1 MAHITKDIVTNTED
15 VDLNYFEKI
24 YADLENDIPIYGNSK
39 EKTII
44 IENTRELMFLCR
56 NAVNIKKSEKDEE
69 KVNSVINDIEKKQKE
84 LELLLNKAI
93 DSKAGKLESGDK
105 KAYDAHIAGIR
116 NSLVANILILF
127 IGFIGCLYISRRIT
141 KPIDELRIASM
152 KIADGASGA
161 KFIKIN
167 TNDEIE
173 VLANSFEK
181 MARQIISSRKK
192 LQNYADNLEKEVGE
206 KTVELKKEVET
217 EKRTTKAMMHILVD
231 FKKTNDI
238 LREKEK
244 ELQIQAEELAD
255 RTAEAE
261 EKSGM
266 YEIVNKQLEEAQRQL
281 KQFNRILKEKIE
293 LRTDF
298 KG

>member
-1 MAHITKDIVTNTED
+1 MKKHKRYSMNYKSCFFGLQNKVLCTFLIFSFIMCLTVFSTIKDYNEIYVEFYELNKNVVPEYIAFEHIKTNTVLLAHITKDIVTNTED

-173 VLANSFEK
+173 
-181 MARQIISSRKK
+181 
-192 LQNYADNLEKEVGE
+192 
-206 KTVELKKEVET
+206 
-217 EKRTTKAMMHILVD
+217 
-231 FKKTNDI
+231 
-238 LREKEK
+238 
-244 ELQIQAEELAD
+244 
-255 RTAEAE
+255 
-261 EKSGM
+261 
-266 YEIVNKQLEEAQRQL
+266 
-281 KQFNRILKEKIE
+281 
-293 LRTDF
+293 
-298 KG
+298 